1 MQNMYVYKNIRAFTI
16 NLLTNLIIIY
26 YNIYYTLKFKPL
38 QPQSPPTCGFSLS
51 GSSTF
56 DTGAFCSMRRLRG
69 SSSSLSLPWRGGSV
83 HCNTNDHKRLG

>member
-16 NLLTNLIIIY
+16 NLLTNLIRIY
-26 YNIYYTLKFKPL
+26 YNIYYTLNL
-38 QPQSPPTCGFSLS
+38 TSTATSLPPTCGFSLS

-69 SSSSLSLPWRGGSV
+69 SSSSLSLPCVVDRCTV
-83 HCNTNDHKRLG
+83 HK